1 MKEKF
6 YLVKRNGQYLI
17 LNEANYLLH
26 LLGKL

>member
-6 YLVKRNGQYLI
+6 YIIKKNKQYLI
-17 LNEANYLLH
+17 LNEANYMLH